1 LPGNSILLEEI
12 SSRFL
17 CAAVKASLKLT
28 TRLLSKPFV
37 RQVYDYLKKIHVLP
51 KPIKVDWSPKPIPV
65 EIPAKR
71 EEVKKNANG

>member
-37 RQVYDYLKKIHVLP
+37 RQVYDYQWEGFLFFYDEFGRMLSVHNRYDGILY
-51 KPIKVDWSPKPIPV
+51 
-65 EIPAKR
+65 
-71 EEVKKNANG
+71 EVVK